1 MKNGPKSCRPEERRG
16 HVAHSAE
23 RLPLSTG
30 QRLKKSLP
38 VCRQGNDCSE
48 LPFWESLLALGL
60 IAALLVIFCALVARV
75 IGP

>member
-1 MKNGPKSCRPEERRG
+1 MKHGPKSCRPEERRG

-30 QRLKKSLP
+30 QCMKEPLP
-38 VCRQGNDCSE
+38 VYRQGKDYSE
-48 LPFWESLLALGL
+48 LPFRESLSALGL
-60 IAALLVIFCALVARV
+60 VAVFLVIFCALAACA